1 MRKVSENKGFPFLS
15 EDLCY
20 YELVNNDLKDLI
32 RNENLLREAYNRA
45 KNKESK
51 LYIAWHGNY
60 RTDMFELDHLDSFAQ
75 AFGFEE
81 QKHIHDIEWKFYDK
95 EEKGAYTSLEI
106 NFKCGCTFDGCD
118 GIRKLKKELLLQK
131 GWDMSASYLGGYN
144 SKYIIRVRK
153 NSIK

>member
-15 EDLCY
+15 QELCY
-20 YELVNNDLKDLI
+20 YELENIDLKDLT
-32 RNENLLREAYNRA
+32 RNESLLREAYNRA
-45 KNKESK
+45 KNEESK
-51 LYIAWHGNY
+51 LYITWHGNY
-60 RTDMFELDHLDSFAQ
+60 RTDMFELDDLDSFAQ

-95 EEKGAYTSLEI
+95 EEKGAYTSFEI
-106 NFKCGCTFDGCD
+106 HFKCGCTFDGND

>member
-118 GIRKLKKELLLQK
+118 GIRKLKKELFLF
-131 GWDMSASYLGGYN
+131 
-144 SKYIIRVRK
+144 
-153 NSIK
+153 